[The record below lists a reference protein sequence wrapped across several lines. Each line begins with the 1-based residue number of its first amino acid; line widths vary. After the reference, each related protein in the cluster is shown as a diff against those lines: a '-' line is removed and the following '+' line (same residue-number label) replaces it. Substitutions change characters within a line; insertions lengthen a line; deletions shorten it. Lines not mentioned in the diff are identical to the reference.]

1 VITFNT
7 GATTVECL
15 IREISLST
23 ARLELNDAVP
33 LPEPFS
39 LFIPKKNKNYLAKL
53 VSRVGGSAEVSLLNK
68 EAAATDGAAVP
79 ETIDPIGVLLLRRVS
94 ELEAE
99 NKVLQHLVMDQ
110 QAGPA

>member
-1 VITFNT
+1 VF
-7 GATTVECL
+7 
-15 IREISLST
+15 
-23 ARLELNDAVP
+23 
-33 LPEPFS
+33 
-39 LFIPKKNKNYLAKL
+39 
-53 VSRVGGSAEVSLLNK
+53 LLNK

-79 ETIDPIGVLLLRRVS
+79 ETIDPIGVLFLRRVS